1 MIFTLPSPLSAGLL
15 ALTATLAGG
24 CQIQSGAPAS
34 IATCSVPRIASAYE
48 RLPASQRPTDV
59 PARPGV
65 LPTPELSD
73 AEAEAAGACVRPA
86 HLAVAARSG
95 DGRLTGSADWRRF
108 STVFYRSEH
117 GRYIDVSGN
126 ALAENYLKFEDG
138 PPLPVGA
145 IVLKRGFIVRQSG
158 EVIPEAQFTI
168 EKMPQG
174 YDPRVGDWKFTL
186 IAGGTVIGESL
197 GRDGDKVEYCVECH
211 KSSWRQNFLFFI
223 PPEYRPK
230 S

>member
-1 MIFTLPSPLSAGLL
+1 LAWTRSGGFVAVALVLVAAACQTPTTARPSAS
-15 ALTATLAGG
+15 G
-24 CQIQSGAPAS
+24 CM
-34 IATCSVPRIASAYE
+34 VPRIAAAYK
-48 RLPASQRPTDV
+48 RAPASQRPADI
-59 PARPGV
+59 PPRPSV

-86 HLAVAARSG
+86 HLAAAARSG
-95 DGRLTGSADWRRF
+95 DARLVGSADWKRF

-126 ALAENYLKFEDG
+126 APAEGYLEFEDG

-145 IVLKRGFIVRQSG
+145 VVLKRGFIARQSG
-158 EVIPEAQFTI
+158 EVIPEAQFVI
-168 EKMPQG
+168 EKMRPG

-186 IAGGTVIGESL
+186 IAGGTVIGESR

-211 KSSWRQNFLFFI
+211 KSSWRQTFLFFI
-223 PPEYRPK
+223 PPEYRA
-230 S
+230 SR